1 MGEREVVRAALT
13 EVVKG
18 VPQTADQ
25 GPAFLVEVR
34 AVAIVAPQLDPSIAS
49 YQPYRPPELFLMET
63 ELVAKYKARLEA
75 LQATTK
81 LKAEMNSATSESIRH
96 SKKMELDVVRNEE
109 KGLLE
114 AHKLVTQRSFDRHSE
129 EDQKIRT
136 LMAQAQ
142 LSSEKDA
149 RFYLECQNWDLQAAV
164 NFVKQT
170 VAKPN
175 SEFVLVN
182 FRLPDGVSFS
192 DRFEKTDMMWG
203 MLTVVYRYLQ
213 RRKTIRSFQLRYQG
227 RVLAEER
234 LSSTTF
240 EAMGISA
247 VCDMEVVWS

>member
-1 MGEREVVRAALT
+1 MGEREVVQAALT

-18 VPQTADQ
+18 VPQAADQ

-49 YQPYRPPELFLMET
+49 YQPYRPPELFLLET
-63 ELVAKYKARLEA
+63 ELVAKYNARLEA
-75 LQATTK
+75 LQATSK
-81 LKAEMNSATSESIRH
+81 LKAEMNSATTESIRH
-96 SKKMELDVVRNEE
+96 SKKMELDVARNEE
-109 KGLLE
+109 KDLLE
-114 AHKLVTQRSFDRHSE
+114 AHKLVAQRSFERHSQ
-129 EDQKIRT
+129 EDQKIQA
-136 LMAQAQ
+136 LMTQAR

-149 RFYLECQNWDLQAAV
+149 RFYLECQNWDLLAAL

-182 FRLPDGVSFS
+182 FRLPEGESFS
-192 DRFEKTDMMWG
+192 DRFEKTDLMWG

-213 RRKTIRSFQLRYQG
+213 RRKTVRNFRIRYQG
-227 RVLAEER
+227 NFLTEER
-234 LSSTTF
+234 LSGTTF
-240 EAMGISA
+240 EFMGISA